1 MRCARHVRRRSGTSA
16 PLCLTLAWRKREIW
30 AEADAARVAPTVP
43 LHWGLGGGDSGTGGR
58 GRGVT
63 RAKRCWDAAAT
74 TVAATSQ
81 QQGQQQQPVTV
92 DGPLPRRMST
102 VGSFPDMGPPPAHC
116 AQGSHTL
123 QARCFLLQ
131 CSASVAFLRLDRV
144 VRVATNAGILVAH
157 TSPAQ
162 DGGSGS
168 RTVAPAVLHTQSRQ
182 ERIPRKEGGRY
193 M

>member
-1 MRCARHVRRRSGTSA
+1 
-16 PLCLTLAWRKREIW
+16 
-30 AEADAARVAPTVP
+30 
-43 LHWGLGGGDSGTGGR
+43 
-58 GRGVT
+58 
-63 RAKRCWDAAAT
+63 
-74 TVAATSQ
+74 
-81 QQGQQQQPVTV
+81 
-92 DGPLPRRMST
+92 MST

-193 M
+193 LHVVAELPPPDVSYLPYSSTLHPHPPSHSRHSLPVPSPTTRTSKYLVTNLRRP